1 MNENNDNPTTDN
13 SQKNSATTWWRLFT
27 ADFRARFNITEDSAP
42 QAEVIEAISKGVPFR
57 GATLWIL
64 IFATILAS
72 VGLNVNSIGPIIGA
86 MLVSPLMGPI
96 LGFGLSLAI
105 NDFELMKKSMR
116 NFGYMTL
123 TAIVTATLY
132 FLLTPIGTAQSEL
145 LARTTPT
152 FYDVLIAF
160 FGGAAGVVGYTRK
173 ERALYVIT
181 GVAIATALL
190 PPLCTAG
197 YGIAT
202 LSWKF
207 FGGALYLFSINAIF
221 IAVSTYVCIRIL
233 KYKKKSFV
241 EPRTER
247 RVKRLMWCIIV
258 IAILPSIF
266 IAFRLINQSVFESNA
281 DRFVKSEFQFEE
293 TRVLETECEYL
304 LDTRKKHRTISVVLY
319 GEPLSDDAIE
329 NIRRKMPAYDLT
341 HTDLMVKQSSGNT
354 QIDFTPLQIGYAQ
367 ILDEKNRQIKKLE
380 QQLTLT
386 KSVDSIATRDMVR
399 EFGAIVAGIESVSLS
414 HHPVY
419 SPGGV
424 ITDTLFV
431 CIINPVTALTADD
444 MERMERWL
452 KVKGRTENVKIYV
465 EQQ

>member
-1 MNENNDNPTTDN
+1 MEESKNNIEDTG
-13 SQKNSATTWWRLFT
+13 SQKHVAATWWKLFT
-27 ADFRARFNITEDSAP
+27 SDFRARFNIAEDSAP
-42 QAEVIEAISKGVPFR
+42 QAEVIEAITKGVPFR

-86 MLVSPLMGPI
+86 MLISPLMGPI

-105 NDFELMKKSMR
+105 NDFDLMKKSMR

-123 TAIVTATLY
+123 TAIATATLY
-132 FLLTPIGTAQSEL
+132 FVLTPIGAAQSEL

-197 YGIAT
+197 YGLAT

-233 KYKKKSFV
+233 KYKKKAFV

-247 RVKRLMWCIIV
+247 RVKRLMWGIIV
-258 IAILPSIF
+258 IAVLPSIF
-266 IAFRLINQSVFESNA
+266 IAFRLINQSVFENNA
-281 DRFVKSEFQFEE
+281 DRFVATEFQFDN
-293 TRVLETECEYL
+293 TRVLEKEYEYVL
-304 LDTRKKHRTISVVLY
+304 NVNKRDRTISVVLY
-319 GEPLSDDAIE
+319 GEPLSDDVIE
-329 NIRRKMPAYDLT
+329 NIRRKMTAYDLT
-341 HTDLMVKQSSGNT
+341 HTDLVVKQSSGTT

-367 ILDEKNRQIKKLE
+367 VLDEKNRQIANLQRQLSRTSMADSVATLE
-380 QQLTLT
+380 
-386 KSVDSIATRDMVR
+386 MVR
-399 EFGAIVAGIESVSLS
+399 EFGAIVAGVERVSLS
-414 HHPVY
+414 RQPVY
-419 SPGGV
+419 SPEGV
-424 ITDTLFV
+424 ITDTVFV
-431 CIINPVTALTADD
+431 CILSPSEPLSPDD
-444 MERMERWL
+444 VERIERWL
-452 KVKGRTENVKIYV
+452 KVKGDTENVKIYV

>member
-1 MNENNDNPTTDN
+1 MNDNNLQPDN
-13 SQKNSATTWWRLFT
+13 TGNKKGAGEWWRLFVQ
-27 ADFRARFNITEDSAP
+27 DFRTRFNISEDSAP
-42 QAEVIEAISKGVPFR
+42 QDQVIEAISKGVPFR

-86 MLVSPLMGPI
+86 MLISPLMGPI

-105 NDFELMKKSMR
+105 NDSELMKKSVR

-123 TAIVTATLY
+123 TAIATATIY
-132 FLLTPIGTAQSEL
+132 FVLTPIGTAQSEL

-197 YGIAT
+197 YGLAT
-202 LSWKF
+202 LRWKF

-233 KYKKKSFV
+233 KYKKKSFI
-241 EPRTER
+241 EPHTER
-247 RVKRLMWCIIV
+247 RVKRLMWSIIV
-258 IAILPSIF
+258 IAVLPSIY
-266 IAFRLINQSVFESNA
+266 IAFRLINQSVFENNA
-281 DRFVKSEFQFEE
+281 DRFIASEFQFDN
-293 TRVLETECEYL
+293 TRVLDREYHYL
-304 LDTRKKHRTISVVLY
+304 LDTRQKNRTISVLLY
-319 GEPLSDDAIE
+319 GEALSDDAIE
-329 NIRRKMPAYDLT
+329 NIRRKMSAYELT
-341 HTDLMVKQSSGNT
+341 NTDLVVKQSSGTT
-354 QIDFTPLQIGYAQ
+354 QIDFTPLQMGYAQ
-367 ILDEKNRQIKKLE
+367 VLDEKNRQISE
-380 QQLTLT
+380 LTLQLAHA
-386 KSVDSIATRDMVR
+386 SSSDHAATRDMVR
-399 EFGAIVAGIESVSLS
+399 EFGAIVTGTQRVALS
-414 HHPVY
+414 HHPVF
-419 SPGGV
+419 SVEGA
-424 ITDTLFV
+424 IIDTMFV
-431 CIINPVTALTADD
+431 CIIKTEVPLMSED
-444 MERMERWL
+444 MERIERWL
-452 KVKGRTENVKIYV
+452 KVKGDTENVKIYV